1 MTAIIVNKLLSK
13 YKMKILNLI
22 KVALSAIK
30 RNKTRSFLTMLGI
43 IIGVASVIA
52 MLAIGEGSN
61 ASIKEQIS
69 SMGTN
74 LINVMPASRNRGG
87 VQQGRSISQTLVVSD
102 VDYLKNNSD
111 LIKAVSPE
119 VQSSGQ
125 VIFASSNW
133 PTQMISGNEEYTY
146 IKKYNVSSGRIF
158 NSQEIKSSAK
168 VCLLG
173 QTVVD
178 NLFGEDVDPIGQSIR
193 FNKIPFKVIGVL
205 EEKGDNTFGQDQDD
219 IILAP
224 YTTVMKR
231 ITRQIYLRSIVVSAY
246 SEDQIEEASTQIEE
260 AMRLSH
266 KLKDSEENDFEIR
279 TQQELIS
286 TFGSISE
293 MMLVLLGSISAISLI
308 VGGIGIMNIMYVS
321 VTERTR
327 EIGLRLAIGGKG
339 KDILM
344 QFLLEAILLSVLGGI
359 VGVVLGIVTSSTVEN
374 IMGWPILI
382 TSDAILISFLFCTFI
397 GVFFG
402 WYPAKKAS
410 ALDPIEA
417 LRHE

>member
-1 MTAIIVNKLLSK
+1 MRLSNLLKIAI
-13 YKMKILNLI
+13 
-22 KVALSAIK
+22 AAIK
-30 RNKTRSFLTMLGI
+30 RNKVRSFLTMLGI

-74 LINVMPASRNRGG
+74 LIHIQPASRNRGG
-87 VQQGRSISQTLVVSD
+87 VQRGREMSQTLVVKD
-102 VDYLKNNSD
+102 ADFIRENCD
-111 LIKAVSPE
+111 LIQAVSPE
-119 VQSSGQ
+119 VDGSGQ
-125 VIFASSNW
+125 VIFGSNNW
-133 PTQMISGNEEYTY
+133 PTTIYSGNEEYAF
-146 IKKYNVSSGRIF
+146 IKKYDVAGGRMF
-158 NSQEIKSSAK
+158 TSQEIMSAAK
-168 VCLLG
+168 VCLVG

-178 NLFGEDVDPIGQSIR
+178 NVFGDDIDPIGQTIR
-193 FNKIPFKVIGVL
+193 FEKIPFKVIGIL
-205 EEKGDNTFGQDQDD
+205 EEKGENTFGQDQDD
-219 IILAP
+219 VILAP

-231 ITRQIYLRSIVVSAY
+231 VVRQTYLRAIVMSAV
-246 SEDQIEEASTQIEE
+246 SEDQIDAASAQIEE

-266 KLKDSEENDFEIR
+266 KLKDSADNDFEIR
-279 TQQELIS
+279 TQAELIS

-293 MMLVLLGSISAISLI
+293 MMLVLLGSIAAISLI

-327 EIGLRLAIGGKG
+327 EIGLRLAIGGKA

-344 QFLLEAILLSVLGGI
+344 QFLLEAILLSVFGGI
-359 VGVVLGIVTSSTVEN
+359 IGVAMGIFASNTVEN
-374 IMGWPILI
+374 IMAWPVLI
-382 TSDAILISFLFCTFI
+382 TSDSILLSFLFCTFI
-397 GVFFG
+397 GMFFG
-402 WYPAKKAS
+402 WYPARKAA

>member
-1 MTAIIVNKLLSK
+1 MNII
-13 YKMKILNLI
+13 NLI
-22 KVALSAIK
+22 KVAISAIK

-61 ASIKEQIS
+61 ASIRETIS

-74 LINVMPASRNRGG
+74 LINVMPASQNRGG
-87 VQQGRSISQTLVVSD
+87 VHQGRSSSPTLVVKD
-102 VDYLKNNSD
+102 VAYLKNNST
-111 LIKAVSPE
+111 LINAISPE
-119 VQSSGQ
+119 VDGSGQ
-125 VIFASSNW
+125 VIYGSNNW
-133 PTQMISGNEEYTY
+133 PTKIYSGNEDYTF
-146 IKKYNVSSGRIF
+146 IKKYEVETGRIYT
-158 NSQEIKSSAK
+158 SKEIKTAAK
-168 VCLLG
+168 VCLIG
-173 QTVVD
+173 QTIIE
-178 NLFGEDVDPIGQSIR
+178 NIFNEDEDPIGKSIR
-193 FNKIPFKVIGVL
+193 FNNIPFKIIGTL
-205 EEKGDNTFGQDQDD
+205 KEKGDNTFGQDQDD
-219 IILAP
+219 MILAP

-231 ITRQIYLRSIVVSAY
+231 LFRQTHLRAIVISAK
-246 SEDQIEEASTQIEE
+246 SEDYIEKTSAEITELL
-260 AMRLSH
+260 RLSH
-266 KLKDSEENDFEIR
+266 RLTDSEDDDFEIR
-279 TQQELIS
+279 TQEELIS
-286 TFGSISE
+286 NFGAISE
-293 MMLVLLGSISAISLI
+293 MMLVLLGSIAAISLI

-327 EIGLRLAIGGKG
+327 EIGLRLAVGGKS

-344 QFLLEAILLSVLGGI
+344 QFLLEAILLSVLGGV
-359 VGVVLGIVTSSTVEN
+359 VGVVLGIVTSNTVEN

-382 TSDAILISFLFCTFI
+382 TSDAILTSFLFCSFI

>member
-1 MTAIIVNKLLSK
+1 MRL
-13 YKMKILNLI
+13 LNLI
-22 KVALSAIK
+22 KIAIAAIK
-30 RNKTRSFLTMLGI
+30 RNKVRSFLTMLGI

-74 LINVMPASRNRGG
+74 LIHIQPASRNRGG
-87 VQQGRSISQTLVVSD
+87 VQKSRETSQNLVVAD
-102 VDYLKNNSD
+102 ADFIRENCD
-111 LIKAVSPE
+111 LIQAVSPE
-119 VQSSGQ
+119 VDGSGQ
-125 VIFASSNW
+125 VIFGSNNW
-133 PTQMISGNEEYTY
+133 PTTIYSGNEEYAF
-146 IKKYNVSSGRIF
+146 IKKYDVAGGRMF
-158 NSQEIKSSAK
+158 TSQEIKSAAK

-178 NLFGEDVDPIGQSIR
+178 NIFGDDIDPLGQSIR
-193 FNKIPFKVIGVL
+193 FEKIPFKVIGIL
-205 EEKGDNTFGQDQDD
+205 EEKGENTFGQDQDD
-219 IILAP
+219 IIMAP

-231 ITRQIYLRSIVVSAY
+231 VIRQTHLRAIEISAI
-246 SEDQIEEASTQIEE
+246 SEDQIDAATIQIEE

-266 KLKDSEENDFEIR
+266 KLKDSEDNDFEIR
-279 TQQELIS
+279 TQAELIS

-293 MMLVLLGSISAISLI
+293 MMLVLLGSIAAISLV

-327 EIGLRLAIGGKG
+327 EIGLRLAVGGKG

-344 QFLLEAILLSVLGGI
+344 QFLLEAILLSTIGGL
-359 VGVVLGIVTSSTVEN
+359 VGVAIGIFTSNTVEK
-374 IMGWPILI
+374 IMAWPVLI
-382 TSDAILISFLFCTFI
+382 TPDSILLSFLFCTFI

-402 WYPAKKAS
+402 WYPARKAA